1 MSAVS
6 SSSLEVAGAEL
17 VLTLLPL
24 NDIRVPTPRA
34 LLGAVH
40 VWHVY
45 DE

>member
-17 VLTLLPL
+17 ALAVLPL
-24 NDIRVPTPRA
+24 NALRLPTPRA
-34 LLGAVH
+34 LLGAAH

-45 DE
+45 NE